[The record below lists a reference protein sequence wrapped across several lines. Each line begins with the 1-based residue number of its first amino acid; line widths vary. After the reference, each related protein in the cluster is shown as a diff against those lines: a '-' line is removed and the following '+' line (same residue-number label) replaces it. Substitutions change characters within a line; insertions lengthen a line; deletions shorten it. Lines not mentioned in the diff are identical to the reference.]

1 MEQELERL
9 ITNYKASGV
18 DNRMEKEVTKE
29 MTDRPLMF
37 LLGITLEA
45 QEVEKIIDYINTR
58 IMSHIYEWLKL
69 YLPHDVIDKAKN
81 NNELSWA

>member
-1 MEQELERL
+1 LAKRLSKETGEGMEQELERL

-58 IMSHIYEWLKL
+58 IMSHIYE
-69 YLPHDVIDKAKN
+69 
-81 NNELSWA
+81 